1 MQNVYCTDR
10 YNIPNQWH
18 SYWLYPKHSHYSIL
32 IGVCV
37 CIEHDPF
44 VKRLCKNRQ
53 TEDYCDTSDSVLL
66 GKLMT
71 WKHLL
76 EFANCISNCC
86 KKQYCRNYS
95 SYPTNYFKFYKCWLS
110 CSFICL
116 VIVHK
121 KHDEKYSKC
130 CVKEEQTTDE

>member
-86 KKQYCRNYS
+86 KKQFINVGFRVVS
-95 SYPTNYFKFYKCWLS
+95 FAWLL
-110 CSFICL
+110 FIKSMTKNTANAAL
-116 VIVHK
+116 K
-121 KHDEKYSKC
+121 KSRPPMSKYLKILLR
-130 CVKEEQTTDE
+130 